1 MSGNG
6 NNASTPN
13 SKGKKKSKNNN
24 KVKESVK
31 ISTNSISI
39 NNKTGSRSPKTMTM
53 GNSTILSH
61 TETYGVNITGSANYE
76 TFATFAVQPGIS
88 TYSRGSPLGQ
98 WLPQIA
104 ANFDNYEILSLKLT
118 YRSACS
124 TLEPGLIIFA
134 YEPNPEGT
142 TPVSYQEIRNMHSVD
157 GSVHANLSFDVSKLV
172 KRPYLIRKRAVVNLP
187 SYDAGKIYI
196 STIGCTD
203 DAKLGFVD
211 VTYSVRLYNPQS
223 QNSSTEIVPITFN
236 PVAPVQLVR
245 VTGVTGAT
253 INAASAAN
261 DVTSVLLA
269 QTNTT
274 IGANLFAAGN
284 YASPAL
290 NLNFSGMK
298 FVDSAA
304 NRYHWVC
311 NYSGRYRVDYI
322 YNCDFE
328 DLKLFASAIMTRIG
342 AGPWVIAQQQIVS
355 VIDGSDPQFI
365 DTVPVGHRG
374 FTGVVTLDPNP
385 ATDLPLV
392 GSHEISILQGHYLTV
407 AIGVQEYNNVSTTT
421 ANVKFVAGRG
431 NQCNIRFT
439 YLGPI
444 QTLG

>member
-1 MSGNG
+1 MSQNG
-6 NNASTPN
+6 NNTSAPN
-13 SKGKKKSKNNN
+13 SKRNKKSKNNN
-24 KVKESVK
+24 KNKESVK

-61 TETYGVNITGSANYE
+61 TETYGVNITGSSDYE

-88 TYSRGSPLGQ
+88 TFSRGSPLGQ

-104 ANFDNYEILSLKLT
+104 ANFDNYEILSLKFT

-142 TPVSYQEIRNMHSVD
+142 SPISYQEIRNMHSVD
-157 GSVHANLSFDVSKLV
+157 GTVHANLSFDVSKLV

-187 SYDAGKIYI
+187 SYDAGKVYI

-203 DAKLGFVD
+203 LAKLGFVD
-211 VTYSVRLYNPQS
+211 VTYSVRLFNPQS
-223 QNSSTEIVPITFN
+223 QSSSTEIVPIIFN
-236 PVAPVQLVR
+236 PVSPLQLIR
-245 VTGVTGAT
+245 VTGVSGAT
-253 INAASAAN
+253 INAATAAT
-261 DVTSVLLA
+261 DVTSLLIA
-269 QTNTT
+269 QTNTSV
-274 IGANLFAAGN
+274 GANLFVAGSYAA
-284 YASPAL
+284 PAL
-290 NLNFSGMK
+290 NFTFSGMK

-304 NRYHWVC
+304 SRYHWQC
-311 NYSGRYRVDYI
+311 HNSGRYRVDYN
-322 YNCDFE
+322 YNCDFQ
-328 DLKLFASAIMTRIG
+328 DLKLFASAVFTRAPAG
-342 AGPWVIAQQQIVS
+342 AWVIAQQQVVS
-355 VIDGSDPQFI
+355 LIDGSDPIFI

-374 FTGVVTLDPNP
+374 FSGVAALDPDP
-385 ATDLPLV
+385 ATDLPLT
-392 GSHEISILQGHYLTV
+392 GSHEISILATHYLTI

-444 QTLG
+444 QAIG